1 MTTNTHTQ
9 PQPPGQAEK
18 HPRGPGGRS
27 LPSPCAAAP
36 EPGGDT
42 AMRPSGTA
50 PSSSSPPAAG
60 DAPGRVFPAQPS
72 SSRLTVAFPPPRSIS
87 LRDASTRA
95 DPASAPLFLHIKKTQ
110 FRSNPLARRNPSVS
124 GRSAPSHAL
133 HSFELPG
140 KF

>member
-9 PQPPGQAEK
+9 PQGQEAPAGTGWHIPAIALRCSSRARWGHGHASLGDSTELLVPPSS
-18 HPRGPGGRS
+18 RGCSRPCVPS
-27 LPSPCAAAP
+27 PALLLPSY
-36 EPGGDT
+36 
-42 AMRPSGTA
+42 SGL
-50 PSSSSPPAAG
+50 S
-60 DAPGRVFPAQPS
+60 
-72 SSRLTVAFPPPRSIS
+72 PPPRSIS